1 MHEPRAKWSEF
12 LAHEEW
18 QLKQCRRGTCFI
30 QLHRPSLGHSSFSDG
45 PILNARDDVQ
55 AAIAL
60 ENLRL
65 TEELEE
71 AFLNKH
77 FKGVSTSIF
86 DRPHTTPRDV
96 TIEAVEK

>member
-1 MHEPRAKWSEF
+1 MAAEAM
-12 LAHEEW
+12 
-18 QLKQCRRGTCFI
+18 
-30 QLHRPSLGHSSFSDG
+30 
-45 PILNARDDVQ
+45 NARDDEE
-55 AAIAL
+55 AAIAV

-77 FKGVSTSIF
+77 FKGMSTSIF
-86 DRPHTTPRDV
+86 DRPHTTRRDV